1 MERTKKLIS
10 NSIIFTLGNIGSK
23 LIAFLMVPLYTYTLS
38 SSEFGQVDVLITT
51 VNLLLP
57 IATLSIF
64 DAVFRFSMDR
74 NVDNTAILTS
84 GLIVTVFLAFMGML
98 FYPVLVFANIPHTLY
113 FILILVT
120 TSLFTLIQNF
130 SRAIGKSKLYATS
143 GIVNGFMF
151 ATLNILFL
159 VILKIGI
166 IGYLLAYLLSL
177 ICATIYV
184 SLMLKI
190 WRYIKINSFSLSI
203 VKQMLRYSIP
213 LIPNSLAWWFTN
225 DASRFFILAYVGVAG
240 NGIFAVA
247 NKIPSLLNMMFNIFT
262 QAWQISAVEEYDS
275 KDSSLYYSSI
285 FNTLQSFLF
294 LVIGGILIIIKP
306 ILQFVI
312 SSDFPNV
319 WKFVPILLFSAVFA
333 NLSAFLGTVF
343 LAAKKTSGLFTTTV
357 VGMVINITISWI
369 LTPYLG
375 INGTSLGGAIGFCI
389 VMLVRLNSINKY
401 IHVQVDWFI
410 FTLSMIS
417 TILMSYAIYLSGFY
431 QYLFMGI
438 GFAILLISNFSVI
451 KSTYSLLKN
460 FRSKK
465 NNVD

>member
-51 VNLLLP
+51 VNLFLP

-64 DAVFRFSMDR
+64 DAVFRFAMDK
-74 NVDNTAILTS
+74 NANPTAVLTS
-84 GLIVTVFLAFMGML
+84 GLIVTVFLAFIGML
-98 FYPVLVFANIPHTLY
+98 FYPILVFFNIPHTLY
-113 FILILVT
+113 FVLILVT

-143 GIVNGFMF
+143 GVVNGLMF
-151 ATLNILFL
+151 ASLNVLFL
-159 VILKIGI
+159 VVIKTGI

-177 ICATIYV
+177 LCATVYV

-190 WRYIKINSFSLSI
+190 WKYIKLKSFSMTI
-203 VKQMLRYSIP
+203 MKQMLGYSIP

-247 NKIPSLLNMMFNIFT
+247 NKIPSLLNMVFNIFT

-275 KDSSLYYSSI
+275 KDSSSYYSSI

-294 LVIGGILIIIKP
+294 LTIGGIIIVIKP
-306 ILQFVI
+306 ILQFAI
-312 SSDFPNV
+312 SSNFPNV

-343 LAAKKTSGLFTTTV
+343 LAAKKTSGLFTTTI
-357 VGMVINITISWI
+357 VGMIINITLSWI
-369 LTPYLG
+369 LTPHFG
-375 INGTSLGGAIGFCI
+375 INGTALGGAIGFCI
-389 VMLVRLNSINKY
+389 VMFVRLHSINKY
-401 IHVQVDWFI
+401 IHVQIDWVMFI
-410 FTLSMIS
+410 LSVFS
-417 TILMSYAIYLSGFY
+417 TVLMSCAIYLSGVY
-431 QYLFMGI
+431 QYL
-438 GFAILLISNFSVI
+438 LLGLGLTVLLGSNFSLI
-451 KSTYSLLKN
+451 RSIYNFLKN
-460 FRSKK
+460 YNKK
-465 NNVD
+465 QK

>member
-1 MERTKKLIS
+1 MERTKKLLS

-38 SSEFGQVDVLITT
+38 SAEFGQVDVLITT

-74 NVDNTAILTS
+74 NTDSTAILTS
-84 GLIVTVFLAFMGML
+84 GLIVTVALALVGVL
-98 FYPVLVFANIPHTLY
+98 FYPILAFLNISHTLY
-113 FILILVT
+113 FVLILVT
-120 TSLFTLIQNF
+120 TALFTLIQNF

-151 ATLNILFL
+151 ASLNIIFL

-177 ICATIYV
+177 ISATIYV

-190 WRYIKINSFSLSI
+190 WRYLRWSAFSFKI
-203 VKQMLRYSIP
+203 VRQMLRYSIP

-247 NKIPSLLNMMFNIFT
+247 NKIPSLLNTIFNIFT

-275 KDSSLYYSSI
+275 TDSSSYYSAT

-294 LVIGGILIIIKP
+294 LVIGGILVVIKP

-312 SSDFPNV
+312 SSNFPNV

-357 VGMVINITISWI
+357 FGMVINLILSWV

-375 INGTSLGGAIGFCI
+375 INGTSLASAIGFSI
-389 VMLVRLNSINKY
+389 VMFIRLKSIDKY
-401 IHVQVDWFI
+401 IHVQVDWGI
-410 FTLSMIS
+410 FALSMIS
-417 TILMSYAIYLSGFY
+417 TILMSFAIYLSGVY
-431 QYLFMGI
+431 HYLLLVI
-438 GFAILLISNFSVI
+438 GLVVLLIANFSTIQSVYRFA
-451 KSTYSLLKN
+451 KKLLI
-460 FRSKK
+460 KK
-465 NNVD
+465 NTV